1 MSVVL
6 EGQTGGRWVKKPPV
20 GRRIPP
26 RRRKTG
32 VSALQAENNRSRT
45 RRVILGRMDVVR
57 WRWPLWAAALAGLS
71 SWGCAGQGLVDDG
84 TSVSFGPPNSGTIIN
99 PARLPD
105 RGDGYVVPETW
116 ARRGLRYGSDELVGM
131 VVYLG
136 RDLEARDLGR
146 PLVVADLSPERGG
159 PSAWHRS
166 HQTGRDVDLLFYVR
180 DAAGQPVV
188 PTAMHHY
195 GGDGASVAE
204 SRDPDAAVAPLYFDD
219 HANWMLVRALITNPI
234 ADVEYVFISE
244 DLKQRLLDQAVA
256 LGEPRS
262 LVEAASFLLHQPS
275 HAPPHDDHMHVRIL
289 CPPSDVAQGCREMGP
304 LWWYKKDYKYRPERL
319 AHSAMDQRI
328 GAALRSRQ
336 VIMAALPSLP
346 FRGFVPR

>member
-1 MSVVL
+1 
-6 EGQTGGRWVKKPPV
+6 
-20 GRRIPP
+20 
-26 RRRKTG
+26 
-32 VSALQAENNRSRT
+32 
-45 RRVILGRMDVVR
+45 MDVVG
-57 WRWPLWAAALAGLS
+57 WRWPLWAAAFAASLGGWA
-71 SWGCAGQGLVDDG
+71 CAGQGLVDDG
-84 TSVSFGPPNSGTIIN
+84 TSVSFGPPNSGTILN

-105 RGDGYVVPETW
+105 RGDGYLVPATW
-116 ARRGLRYGSDELVGM
+116 ADRGLRYGSDELVGM

-136 RDLEARDLGR
+136 RDLAGRDLGR

-166 HQTGRDVDLLFYVR
+166 HQTGRDVDLLFFVR
-180 DAAGQPVV
+180 DATGRPVV
-188 PTAMHHY
+188 PTAMLHY
-195 GGDGASVAE
+195 RADGASLPDRGDA
-204 SRDPDAAVAPLYFDD
+204 DAATGAPLYFDD
-219 HANWMLVRALITNPI
+219 QANWMLVRELITNPI
-234 ADVEYVFISE
+234 ADVEYIFISE

-262 LVEAASFLLHQPS
+262 LIEAASFLLHQPS

-289 CPPSDVAQGCREMGP
+289 CPPSDVGQGCREMGP

-319 AHSAMDQRI
+319 ARSAMGRRI